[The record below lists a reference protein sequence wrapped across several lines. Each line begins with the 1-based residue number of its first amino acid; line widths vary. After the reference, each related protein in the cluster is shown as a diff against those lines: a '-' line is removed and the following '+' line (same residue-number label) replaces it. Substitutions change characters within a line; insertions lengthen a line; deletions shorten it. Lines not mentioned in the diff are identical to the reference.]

1 MKGPKQLNPKWPSVL
16 ETLRIR
22 VQELEQ
28 DRDTAHAQLKTVEQE
43 CNDEREEHERV
54 QLRLRIALQK
64 VTGER
69 DTANAKLKKVEQ
81 ERDNRVYSGVAAV
94 ISIGVIVITFGNLL
108 L

>member
-28 DRDTAHAQLKTVEQE
+28 E
-43 CNDEREEHERV
+43 C
-54 QLRLRIALQK
+54 
-64 VTGER
+64 

-81 ERDNRVYSGVAAV
+81 ERDRATDQYKSVIAEWARLEQAAY
-94 ISIGVIVITFGNLL
+94 GAP
-108 L
+108 

>member
-1 MKGPKQLNPKWPSVL
+1 MKGSEQLNPKLPSVL

-64 VTGER
+64 VTEER

-81 ERDNRVYSGVAAV
+81 ERDRATDQYKSVIAEWARLEQAAY
-94 ISIGVIVITFGNLL
+94 GAP
-108 L
+108 